1 MESRFPF
8 FSRQHR
14 ALYCFA
20 DSLPLCQSLLD
31 SGARII
37 QLRAKQ
43 LDDRAFLELAEAMQ
57 ALVRSC
63 SEPAVLIVNDRAEI
77 AVEIG
82 ADGVHLGQNDSD
94 YRKVISAVSPGMIVG
109 VSVHNTVQA
118 LEAQKAGATYVGA
131 GAVFPTVTKS
141 DAQLIG
147 LDGLARI
154 VKATRIPVVAIGGI
168 GYDNVAQV
176 IKAGAH
182 YCAVISDIND
192 SANRAVRLADL
203 NRRINETSGGK
214 QKKS

>member
-1 MESRFPF
+1 
-8 FSRQHR
+8 
-14 ALYCFA
+14 
-20 DSLPLCQSLLD
+20 
-31 SGARII
+31 
-37 QLRAKQ
+37 
-43 LDDRAFLELAEAMQ
+43 
-57 ALVRSC
+57 
-63 SEPAVLIVNDRAEI
+63 
-77 AVEIG
+77 
-82 ADGVHLGQNDSD
+82 
-94 YRKVISAVSPGMIVG
+94 MIVG

-168 GYDNVAQV
+168 GYDNVDQV

-182 YCAVISDIND
+182 YCAVISDINE
-192 SANRAVRLADL
+192 SANRAARLADL